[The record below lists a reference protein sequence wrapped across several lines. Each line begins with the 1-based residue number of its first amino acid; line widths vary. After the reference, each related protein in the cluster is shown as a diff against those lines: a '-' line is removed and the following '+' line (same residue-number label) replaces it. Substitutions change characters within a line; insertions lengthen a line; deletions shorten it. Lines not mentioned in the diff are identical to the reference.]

1 MFIRGKFYAVVYAK
15 ADEDGKTNSDI
26 VAKEISATQWKILSD
41 SLGESALIFGGHH
54 ANTPAWLEDELE
66 SFAAPERALAACLR
80 LININDD
87 SL

>member
-1 MFIRGKFYAVVYAK
+1 MVYAK

-26 VAKEISATQWKILSD
+26 VTQEISQVTWKILSD
-41 SLGESALIFGGHH
+41 SLGESPMIFGGHH
-54 ANTPAWLEDELE
+54 LRIPSWIETELE
-66 SFAAPERALAACLR
+66 SFSAPARSLAACLR